1 MVDAP
6 TRGNVFGHTRAGAVQ
21 PPLPINGR
29 ESSYLDHLPG
39 IFRED
44 GFMRRFLLIFEDT
57 LGPIEQM
64 VTDLAYYFDPAT
76 APAEFLPWLAGWVAI
91 SLDERLAEPQ
101 QRALLTNA
109 AGLFRRRGTLP
120 GLKRVLAI
128 VAGVEPLI
136 VENTSGF
143 YLSGE
148 TRLGLNSRLGR
159 NHPFTV
165 AITLPVDDPARTD
178 RALIEEFIT
187 EYKPAHVSHTLHLV
201 RRPAR
206 R

>member
-6 TRGNVFGHTRAGAVQ
+6 ARENVFRNGRGVRV
-21 PPLPINGR
+21 PPAPALER
-29 ESSYLDHLPG
+29 ESSYLEHLPG

-76 APAEFLPWLAGWVAI
+76 APATFLPWLAGWVAM
-91 SLDERLAEPQ
+91 SLDERLSEPQ
-101 QRALLTNA
+101 QRALLSNA
-109 AGLFRRRGTLP
+109 AELFRKRGTVP

-128 VAGVEPLI
+128 VSGVEPLI

-148 TRLGLNSRLGR
+148 TRLGLNMRLGR
-159 NHPFTV
+159 NQPFTV
-165 AITLPVDDPARTD
+165 TITLAVDRPARVD
-178 RALIEEFIT
+178 RDLIEEFIK
-187 EYKPAHVSHTLHLV
+187 EYKPAHVTHMLHIV
-201 RRPAR
+201 PRPGRR
-206 R
+206 